1 MTSCSGR
8 SALQLAWS
16 LALDSNDGVA
26 LILLATIDGN
36 HSRALPG
43 LLWLHCRSQDCLLQ
57 NVACCVRFQF
67 SGLGWRSG
75 FAAQSIADLVQQTLL
90 ADAVAVP
97 LPPPLLLVC
106 HRRLAQ
112 LVELLAELLDG
123 PAVRVA
129 LLVLVAS
136 LSAGEIPP
144 TALADTAILPLWLR
158 FLRLPRKL
166 RL

>member
-106 HRRLAQ
+106 LAQ
-112 LVELLAELLDG
+112 LVEQLAELLDG